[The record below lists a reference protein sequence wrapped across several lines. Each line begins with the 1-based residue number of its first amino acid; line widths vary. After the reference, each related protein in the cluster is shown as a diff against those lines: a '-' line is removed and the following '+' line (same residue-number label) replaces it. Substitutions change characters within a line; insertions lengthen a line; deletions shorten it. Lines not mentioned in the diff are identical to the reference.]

1 MSKPTTP
8 AQRAKRERRRRVR
21 SDLTRQLVTRI
32 RAADDGYTVV
42 AWEPDR
48 GAIVV
53 LHAHDGLWR
62 VRLAVTPVGVTQ

>member
-8 AQRAKRERRRRVR
+8 AQREKRERRRRVR
-21 SDLTRQLVTRI
+21 SDLTRQLVARI
-32 RAADDGYTVV
+32 READDGYAVV
-42 AWEPDR
+42 AWEPDQ

-62 VRLAVTPVGVTQ
+62 VRLGVTAVEVMK